1 MNPDE
6 NHIQPEEIRPRRAAA
21 PRAGEQSVDT
31 LLNRMEA
38 TLTHAKIMPLSDK
51 CLVDKEEMLFLV
63 RMVREGLPDELRQAK
78 WLLDQN
84 RQMIAEARKEAD
96 SIMRD
101 AQAQMAR
108 MINEHEITI
117 KAREEA
123 TVLIEDATRQ
133 STDIRNSAIK
143 YTHDILTD
151 LQDQLTQI
159 QSFVAKNKEEL
170 E

>member
-1 MNPDE
+1 MNPNDRE
-6 NHIQPEEIRPRRAAA
+6 YLQEEVRPRRTAG
-21 PRAGEQSVDT
+21 PRTGEQSIDN
-31 LLNRMEA
+31 LLDRMEA
-38 TLTHAKIMPLSDK
+38 TLSHAKMMPLSDK
-51 CLVDKEEMLFLV
+51 CLVEKEEMLFLV
-63 RMVREGLPDELRQAK
+63 RMVREGLPDELRQAR

-84 RQMIAEARKEAD
+84 RQLIAEARKEAD

-108 MINEHEITI
+108 MIDEHEITI

-123 TVLIEDATRQ
+123 TDLIEDATRQ

-151 LQDQLTQI
+151 LEDQLAEILT
-159 QSFVAKNKEEL
+159 FVTRNKKEL

>member
-1 MNPDE
+1 
-6 NHIQPEEIRPRRAAA
+6 
-21 PRAGEQSVDT
+21 
-31 LLNRMEA
+31 
-38 TLTHAKIMPLSDK
+38 
-51 CLVDKEEMLFLV
+51 
-63 RMVREGLPDELRQAK
+63 
-78 WLLDQN
+78 
-84 RQMIAEARKEAD
+84 
-96 SIMRD
+96 
-101 AQAQMAR
+101 MAR
-108 MINEHEITI
+108 MIDEHEITI

>member
-1 MNPDE
+1 
-6 NHIQPEEIRPRRAAA
+6 
-21 PRAGEQSVDT
+21 
-31 LLNRMEA
+31 MEA
-38 TLTHAKIMPLSDK
+38 TLSHAKMMPLSDK
-51 CLVDKEEMLFLV
+51 CLVEKEEMLFLV
-63 RMVREGLPDELRQAK
+63 RMVREGLPDELRQAR

-84 RQMIAEARKEAD
+84 RQLIAEARKEAD

-108 MINEHEITI
+108 MIDEHEITI

-123 TVLIEDATRQ
+123 TDLIEDATRQ

-151 LQDQLTQI
+151 LEDQLAEILT
-159 QSFVAKNKEEL
+159 FVTRNKKEL